1 MAVKTKTYN
10 RNRFRKTYPRFRA
23 SPSNGVISDG
33 AFTAEGLIIN
43 FSDESSKVITLT
55 GRYQSVPSVSI
66 TPVGDINNVNLYISS
81 VSLASVPSAG
91 GKTAVVT
98 IEASAPFTG
107 QVHVQ
112 VVEA

>member
-1 MAVKTKTYN
+1 MAVKTKTYD
-10 RNRFRKTYPRFRA
+10 RNRFRKTYPRFRV
-23 SPSNGVISDG
+23 SPSNGLITDG
-33 AFTAEGLIIN
+33 TLNAEGLIIN
-43 FSDESSKVITLT
+43 FSDESSKSVTLE

-81 VSLASVPSAG
+81 VALGSVPSGG
-91 GKTAVVT
+91 GKSVTVT